1 MAPFKW
7 AVVTVIC
14 IAALA
19 YQVAAECAD
28 CAEHEGHDCSDCADA
43 EEDKHHSHF
52 KHLLPLDEYDYAGFI
67 SMGTFTA
74 IAAGG
79 GIGGGGVLVPLL
91 ILVMGFAIKSAIPLS
106 NITVLGGAIFHILRN
121 VWRRH
126 PNVDR
131 PLIDWNF
138 ISLMQ
143 PMLIAGAVIG
153 SFINKVVADWLLA
166 GSLFII
172 LILTARRTWSN
183 GCKQWAKEN
192 AAAVDGMNQSL
203 MDEGG
208 VPLVDMEGTPEI
220 SPELQAIHM
229 EDSQMPCCKILV
241 ILTIF
246 FGVMAL
252 NIAKGKPGADDG
264 TGFNPLHIQCGSYEF
279 WVISLAVIPWCLF
292 VFFITRYMIVA
303 HYYAKLDAGFVFLEG
318 DIEWDEGRAST
329 LPLVCLG
336 AGVMAGM
343 FGIGG
348 GLINGPLMVELGVL
362 PDVASATSATMILF
376 TSVTATVCYVLFDI
390 LNFEY
395 AQVLF
400 PLGFCCTF
408 IGQVIFNKVMEIVG
422 RKSLVVFV
430 IAFIVGASAILMGI
444 EGGFTFTEYLN
455 DPDGQLFHPICAVGT
470 IRKEIT
476 LAGKSSTHN

>member
-1 MAPFKW
+1 MVFQKC
-7 AVVTVIC
+7 VFVTCFC

-19 YQVAAECAD
+19 YTVAAECAD
-28 CAEHEGHDCSDCADA
+28 CKDNHGANCSDCD
-43 EEDKHHSHF
+43 EHDGHHSHF
-52 KHLLPLDEYDYAGFI
+52 KHLLPLDEYDWAGFV

-126 PNVDR
+126 PNADR

-166 GSLFII
+166 ASLFVI

-183 GCKQWAKEN
+183 GMKQWNKEN
-192 AAAVDGMNQSL
+192 ATAVDGMNASL

-208 VPLVDMEGTPEI
+208 VPLVEQGEPEVA
-220 SPELQAIHM
+220 PELQVILK
-229 EDSQMPCCKILV
+229 EDSQMPCCKIMVILV
-241 ILTIF
+241 IFL
-246 FGVMAL
+246 GVMTL
-252 NIAKGKPGADDG
+252 NIAKGQPGAESG
-264 TGFNPLHIQCGSYEF
+264 SGFNPLHIECGSYEF

-292 VFFITRYMIVA
+292 GFFITRYMIVA
-303 HYYAKLDAGFVFLEG
+303 QYYAKLDAGFVFIEG

-430 IAFIVGASAILMGI
+430 IAFIVGASAVLMAL
-444 EGGFTFTEYLN
+444 EGGFTFSEYLH
-455 DPDGQLFHPICAVGT
+455 DPDGELFHPICAVPT
-470 IRKEIT
+470 IQKEIT
-476 LAGKSSTHN
+476 LGGKSSTHN

>member
-1 MAPFKW
+1 MVTPKW

-52 KHLLPLDEYDYAGFI
+52 KHLLPLDEYDYAGFA

-166 GSLFII
+166 
-172 LILTARRTWSN
+172 
-183 GCKQWAKEN
+183 
-192 AAAVDGMNQSL
+192 DY
-203 MDEGG
+203 GG
-208 VPLVDMEGTPEI
+208 
-220 SPELQAIHM
+220 
-229 EDSQMPCCKILV
+229 PCLLK
-241 ILTIF
+241 
-246 FGVMAL
+246 
-252 NIAKGKPGADDG
+252 
-264 TGFNPLHIQCGSYEF
+264 
-279 WVISLAVIPWCLF
+279 
-292 VFFITRYMIVA
+292 
-303 HYYAKLDAGFVFLEG
+303 
-318 DIEWDEGRAST
+318 
-329 LPLVCLG
+329 
-336 AGVMAGM
+336 
-343 FGIGG
+343 
-348 GLINGPLMVELGVL
+348 
-362 PDVASATSATMILF
+362 
-376 TSVTATVCYVLFDI
+376 
-390 LNFEY
+390 
-395 AQVLF
+395 
-400 PLGFCCTF
+400 
-408 IGQVIFNKVMEIVG
+408 
-422 RKSLVVFV
+422 
-430 IAFIVGASAILMGI
+430 
-444 EGGFTFTEYLN
+444 
-455 DPDGQLFHPICAVGT
+455 
-470 IRKEIT
+470 
-476 LAGKSSTHN
+476 